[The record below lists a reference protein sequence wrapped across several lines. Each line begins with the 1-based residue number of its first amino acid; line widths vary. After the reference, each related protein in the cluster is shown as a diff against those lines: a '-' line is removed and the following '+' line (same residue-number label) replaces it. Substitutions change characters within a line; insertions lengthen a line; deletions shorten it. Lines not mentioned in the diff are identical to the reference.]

1 MKKQPDV
8 LIVDD
13 EREICFLLA
22 AFLKQMGYNVDCAY
36 SLQEGAEKLTSHEGF
51 DIVFLDLNLPDG
63 LGYKLIPEIKHQ
75 NNEAHVVMIS
85 AHDST
90 LQRIKN
96 ETNDISQYLSKPF
109 SRDHIASVLSQLAT

>member
-1 MKKQPDV
+1 MKKQDI

-13 EREICFLLA
+13 EKEICFLLA
-22 AFLKQMGYNVDCAY
+22 AFLKQMGYNTDYAY
-36 SLQEGAEKLTSHEGF
+36 SLQEGAEKLSDHGGF

-63 LGYKLIPEIKHQ
+63 LGYKLIPEIKQTNHDAQ
-75 NNEAHVVMIS
+75 VVMIS

-96 ETNDISQYLSKPF
+96 ETEDIDQYMSKPF
-109 SRDHIASVLSQLAT
+109 SRDHIASVLSRLDA

>member
-1 MKKQPDV
+1 MKKQDV

-13 EREICFLLA
+13 EKEICFLLA
-22 AFLKQMGYNVDCAY
+22 AFLKQMGYNTDYAY
-36 SLQEGAEKLTSHEGF
+36 SLEEGAEKLATNNGF

-63 LGYKLIPEIKHQ
+63 LGYKLIPQIKQSNHDSR
-75 NNEAHVVMIS
+75 VIMIS

-96 ETNDISQYLSKPF
+96 ETNDVNQYLSKPF
-109 SRDHIASVLSQLAT
+109 SRDHIAMVLSQLEP

>member
-1 MKKQPDV
+1 MRKQDV

-22 AFLKQMGYNVDCAY
+22 AFLKQMGYNTDYAY
-36 SLQEGAEKLTSHEGF
+36 TLQEGSEKISHHGGF

-63 LGYKLIPEIKHQ
+63 LGYKLIPEIKSLNHD
-75 NNEAHVVMIS
+75 AHVVMIS

-96 ETNDISQYLSKPF
+96 ETGEVDQYMSKPF
-109 SRDHIASVLSQLAT
+109 SRDHIASVLSQLDT